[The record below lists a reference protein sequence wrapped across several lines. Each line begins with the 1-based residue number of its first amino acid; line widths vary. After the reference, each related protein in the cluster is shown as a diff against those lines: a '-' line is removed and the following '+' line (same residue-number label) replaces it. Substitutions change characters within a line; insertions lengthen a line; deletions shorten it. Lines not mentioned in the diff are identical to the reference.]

1 MSQNFL
7 SSISSQRRKRHILK
21 AIKNDDVEH
30 GHVSQ
35 FLCIASSADTVII
48 SELYCFLLFSELKLF
63 KELLLSLR
71 FLLFMKVLVPKPIW
85 TQAVVNRKILAAV
98 LVDIGFRKLRTRAPF
113 VKCQAKSNPRFYQKD
128 NNENLSSKNCQC
140 CPMLGNTSH
149 KKKLFFR
156 TLPEWGEGLARFF
169 LPLSHNL
176 LFGQ

>member
-48 SELYCFLLFSELKLF
+48 SELYCFLLF
-63 KELLLSLR
+63 
-71 FLLFMKVLVPKPIW
+71 MKVLAPKPIW

-149 KKKLFFR
+149 KKNFSFGHCPNYLS
-156 TLPEWGEGLARFF
+156 PEK
-169 LPLSHNL
+169 H
-176 LFGQ
+176 